1 MTPKQMEA
9 ELLRLSERWVKYR
22 HKTAR
27 DAYRTL
33 HARWVATKDQGVLLV
48 EDR

>member
-27 DAYRTL
+27 DAYRRL
-33 HARWVATKDQGVLLV
+33 HEKWLATKDQGALPLG
-48 EDR
+48 DR